1 MFVLKTKYD
10 TDKTELENKIP
21 DTSGLVKN
29 ANYNTKITDVEG
41 KIPDVSSL
49 ARKTALTTVED
60 KIPDVSSLVM
70 KIDYNAKITEIE
82 KKLTGHDHD
91 KYVTTPEFI
100 TLTTNVFNARLAQAN
115 LVTKTDFDNK
125 ISSLDSKIAAYKTKN
140 DSTEHEIK
148 KLKTFHLSYFIGK
161 SHFKEDSAQNYLV
174 FQPLNKYFKIITN
187 RKYISSW
194 QFKGLSDETIK
205 PPATSDNTLD
215 FFYK

>member
-1 MFVLKTKYD
+1 MQKLLRLK
-10 TDKTELENKIP
+10 
-21 DTSGLVKN
+21 
-29 ANYNTKITDVEG
+29 
-41 KIPDVSSL
+41 
-49 ARKTALTTVED
+49 
-60 KIPDVSSLVM
+60 
-70 KIDYNAKITEIE
+70 

-100 TLTTNVFNARLAQAN
+100 TLATNFFNARLAQAN
-115 LVTKTDFDNK
+115 LVAKTDFDNK

-140 DSTEHEIK
+140 ESTEHEIK
-148 KLKTFHLSYFIGK
+148 KLKTFDLSYFIGK

-215 FFYK
+215 FFISNLGFCLELGLLRKYVKKEKSTKRSAFTCIKILNQ